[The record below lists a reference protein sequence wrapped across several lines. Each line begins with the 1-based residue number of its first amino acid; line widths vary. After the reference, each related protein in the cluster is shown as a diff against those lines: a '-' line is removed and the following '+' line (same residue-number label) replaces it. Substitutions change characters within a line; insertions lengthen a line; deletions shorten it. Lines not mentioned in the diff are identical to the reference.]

1 MSLIDWSR
9 LAARAN
15 ADGEFRLQARFWNA
29 SIRVDTGDG
38 VVRIAIGDG
47 RIAAVEPWGGR
58 IASDLAISAS
68 TDAWAEL
75 LAPMPK
81 PFYHDL
87 AAAAVHHDVSFSG
100 DVRHRCAYYPA
111 VRRLVELMREV
122 RNDQ

>member
-1 MSLIDWSR
+1 LSLIDWPR
-9 LAARAN
+9 LAALAN

-29 SIRVDTGDG
+29 SIRVDSGDESM
-38 VVRIAIGDG
+38 RIAIGDG
-47 RIAAVEPWGGR
+47 RVATIEPWGGR
-58 IASDLAISAS
+58 IASDLSIAA
-68 TDAWAEL
+68 TPEAWSEM
-75 LAPMPK
+75 LAPLPR

-122 RNDQ
+122 KND